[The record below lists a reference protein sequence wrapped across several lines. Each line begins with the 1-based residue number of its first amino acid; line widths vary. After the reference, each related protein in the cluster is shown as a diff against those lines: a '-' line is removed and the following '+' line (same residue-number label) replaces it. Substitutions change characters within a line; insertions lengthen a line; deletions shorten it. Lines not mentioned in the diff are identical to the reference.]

1 MVNCMNLHSTV
12 VFQYGC
18 LKIDLTPDSRDYVLF
33 SLWKQNE
40 MDAGYTSVRASLS
53 RMTCEHLVDLIGVTV
68 MAIRWIEQNCKDIT
82 TEDGRHLY
90 YQFPKEV
97 NNETNFADAEPKGT
111 C

>member
-1 MVNCMNLHSTV
+1 MSLHSTV
-12 VFQYGC
+12 TFQCGY

-40 MDAGYTSVRASLS
+40 DKSFETIRYSLQ
-53 RMTCEHLVDLIGVTV
+53 RLTCEHLVDLIGVTV

-90 YQFPKEV
+90 FQFPKEI
-97 NNETNFADAEPKGT
+97 NNETDQVDAEPVGT